1 MASFNRV
8 ILMGNLTRDPE
19 RRYTP
24 KGVAIT
30 EFGIAVNEYY
40 TTETGEKKE
49 QAHFFDLVAFGK
61 TAENCAQYLSKGK
74 PVLIEGR
81 LQYERWEDK
90 ETRKPR
96 SRIRILV
103 DRTQFLS
110 TGQRPQGQEFR
121 EEAGEAPAPRSA
133 AAGPE
138 PSEPPMEEP
147 PAEGGKKDEIP
158 F

>member
-24 KGVAIT
+24 KGMAIA
-30 EFGIAVNEYY
+30 EFGLAINEVY
-40 TTETGEKKE
+40 TAESGEKKE
-49 QAHFFDLVAFGK
+49 TVHFFDIVTFGK
-61 TAENCAQYLSKGK
+61 TAENCAQYLSKGR
-74 PVLIEGR
+74 PVLLEGR
-81 LQYERWEDK
+81 LQHDRYETKQGEK
-90 ETRKPR
+90 R
-96 SRIRILV
+96 SRVRILA
-103 DRTQFLS
+103 DRVQFLGS
-110 TGQRPQGQEFR
+110 PQRPQGQEFR
-121 EEAGEAPAPRSA
+121 EEAGEAPPPRNA
-133 AAGPE
+133 QPAPE